1 MNESHRRCEWREL
14 TPFST
19 NAWRAVVRVPESAG
33 QVGPWQAIGLSPIS
47 DRVGY
52 RSFSLI
58 YRAEAKKVEAL
69 GCRKSKRLLAS

>member
-1 MNESHRRCEWREL
+1 MKVIGDVNGENSHRSQPMPGAPL
-14 TPFST
+14 
-19 NAWRAVVRVPESAG
+19 SASPNPSG